1 MTDNPEQIATP
12 ETIVDALEALRG
24 EVSLNRHALE
34 RLISV
39 REQIP
44 DYSVTLGQMA
54 KALKEAASGID
65 RIEVS
70 PGVNLSPGAFTAEIV
85 KAGVDAR
92 AEDRSLIHETRDAIS
107 RSIGRIDGIVERGQ
121 AADHQLKRL
130 IWSGLGGLLIG
141 MLLWSVLSGAV
152 ARSLPESWHVPEWMA
167 ERTMRM
173 DGPHAAA
180 RLIQASGPPTIEM
193 QPGTRDYRVRR
204 DGVGSRERR

>member
-39 REQIP
+39 REQMP

-54 KALKEAASGID
+54 KALKEAAGGID
-65 RIEVS
+65 RIEAS
-70 PGVNLSPGAFTAEIV
+70 PGVNISPAAFTAEIV
-85 KAGVDAR
+85 KAGADAR
-92 AEDRSLIHETRDAIS
+92 AEDRSLIRETRDAMS
-107 RSIGRIDGIVERGQ
+107 QSIGRVDGIVERGQ
-121 AADHQLKRL
+121 AADRQLKRL
-130 IWSGLGGLLIG
+130 IWSGVGGLLIG
-141 MLLWSVLSGAV
+141 MFFWSFVPGTI
-152 ARSLPESWHVPEWMA
+152 ARSLPASWHVPEWMA

-180 RLIQASGPPTIEM
+180 RLIQASGPPKIEM
-193 QPGTRDYRVRR
+193 QPGTPDDRVRR
-204 DGVGSRERR
+204 DGAGSRERR